1 MGSNVF
7 INYSLG
13 GMQLMYKIL
22 GKKITNYIIETSAG
36 SIFTGGVTLADLIKC
51 IDELDQTKVGGV
63 AMYVAEGLKA
73 PTDE

>member
-1 MGSNVF
+1 
-7 INYSLG
+7 
-13 GMQLMYKIL
+13 MYKIL